1 MDANKRQPTTQD
13 LFGFNPR
20 ARDGREKKLLLCN
33 AQLGSFN
40 PRARDGRELAVADAT
55 L

>member
-20 ARDGREKKLLLCN
+20 ARDGREIIN
-33 AQLGSFN
+33 GVFVAIGYRFN
-40 PRARDGRELAVADAT
+40 PRARDGREA
-55 L
+55 